1 MPTCLDQY
9 TYVIISKR
17 VTANKLTSRSR
28 HTHPYV
34 KTLKSGEKVIIDP
47 ELSINRIALVFYAFV
62 NVGALMGIPTA
73 YAEKLVG
80 FWLAFLVPGIIYFLL
95 PLLLLATRKKT
106 IRKKPD
112 GSELNKFFMII
123 ATAIK
128 RNKFRLWNKDFWNAA
143 KPSVLALDGVTTWKN
158 QPIPWSDVLVD
169 DVRRT
174 LSACAMFL
182 YFRKFAALLQIAG
195 DKLKLIKLYGT

>member
-1 MPTCLDQY
+1 MHY
-9 TYVIISKR
+9 TYFY
-17 VTANKLTSRSR
+17 SR

-47 ELSINRIALVFYAFV
+47 ELSINRISLIFYAFV
-62 NVGALMGIPTA
+62 NIGALMGIPTA

-80 FWLAFLVPGIIYFLL
+80 FWLAFLIPGIIYFLL

-112 GSELNKFFMII
+112 GSELDRFFMII
-123 ATAIK
+123 TTALK
-128 RNKFRLWNKDFWNAA
+128 QNKFNLWKKNFWESA
-143 KPSVLALDGVTTWKN
+143 KPSVLAANGITTWKN
-158 QPIPWSDVLVD
+158 KPIPWSDHLVD

-182 YFRKFAALLQIAG
+182 YFRKFTSIVLG
-195 DKLKLIKLYGT
+195 GT